1 MDTETPEIK
10 VQRVLIQPSIY
21 ELIMNKVPEHRRHL
35 PLSPIVN
42 DLIYEHL
49 NPCVTLNKPRTED
62 SERAKVYSSN
72 NIKDKENKKAKE
84 FPPNRNRY
92 SLEKCDE
99 IFEKF
104 WKTYRSA
111 PKGVNSPKKN
121 RAKEEFIAIAKSGA
135 YLENIIEGAEIA
147 VRDQKLKIETDGDCL
162 CLPDAFRWLQAE
174 VYNILLEEAA
184 TLPQQYNSNKPTIL

>member
-1 MDTETPEIK
+1 MDTETPEIR

-21 ELIMNKVPEHRRHL
+21 ELIMDKVPEHKRHL

-42 DLIYEHL
+42 DLLYEHL
-49 NPCVTLNKPRTED
+49 TPCVILNKPRTEG
-62 SERAKVYSSN
+62 SEGAKVYSN
-72 NIKDKENKKAKE
+72 NIKDKEKK
-84 FPPNRNRY
+84 NRY
-92 SLEKCDE
+92 SSEKCNE
-99 IFEKF
+99 LFEKF
-104 WKTYRSA
+104 WKIYRSA

-135 YLENIIEGAEIA
+135 YLENILEGAEIA
-147 VRDQKLKIETDGDCL
+147 VRDQKLKVETEGDCL

-184 TLPQQYNSNKPTIL
+184 TAPQQYNSNTPTIL

>member
-49 NPCVTLNKPRTED
+49 NPCVTLNKPRTEE

-72 NIKDKENKKAKE
+72 NIKDKEKK
-84 FPPNRNRY
+84 Y
-92 SLEKCDE
+92 TDE
-99 IFEKF
+99 FEKF
-104 WKTYRSA
+104 WKIYRSA

-121 RAKEEFIAIAKSGA
+121 RAKEEFLLLAKKGVDVQ
-135 YLENIIEGAEIA
+135 LIIQAAGIA
-147 VRDQKLKIETDGDCL
+147 VRDQRLAIECDDDCL
-162 CLPDAFRWLQAE
+162 CLPDAFRWLRDG
-174 VYNILLEEAA
+174 VYESLLDEAA